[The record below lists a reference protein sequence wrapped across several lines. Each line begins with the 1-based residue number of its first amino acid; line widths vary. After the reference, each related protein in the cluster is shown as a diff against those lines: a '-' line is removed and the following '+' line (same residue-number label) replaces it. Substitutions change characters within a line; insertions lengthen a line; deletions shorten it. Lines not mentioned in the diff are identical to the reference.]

1 MLEFSDIVR
10 ENRVSRALQRFART
24 FHGDEWVAITI
35 ATDVNTSYLSAA
47 WLDDGTIVYT
57 GAAGDLRRVSSDGGS
72 SRPVQTSTG
81 LRRANLS
88 AFSPVPVST
97 SSTPSSPT
105 DTARLAPAPTIIEML
120 P

>member
-1 MLEFSDIVR
+1 MTGTEGGVSPFFSPDGR
-10 ENRVSRALQRFART
+10 
-24 FHGDEWVAITI
+24 WVGFVTLNGRLRKVPSDGGGAITI

-88 AFSPVPVST
+88 AFSPVPTLIGS
-97 SSTPSSPT
+97 
-105 DTARLAPAPTIIEML
+105 
-120 P
+120 